1 VTNRPRTIPA
11 EALTNRVAVAT
22 APGLAVLLGLPRMVL
37 PVTVAVVL
45 LVGLAAGGVVGLV
58 LLLALAALLGWL
70 LAAFWP
76 VTPPSGRL
84 LRLAVVLGIALIG
97 VLKAG

>member
-1 VTNRPRTIPA
+1 
-11 EALTNRVAVAT
+11 
-22 APGLAVLLGLPRMVL
+22 MVL